1 MQRLISVLA
10 LALLPLSAQAFAQTR
25 NSTPTIP
32 PVAQAAELRSLSQ
45 RLAKLHL
52 QLRLNLN
59 AEPAQRQI
67 EQGIARFD
75 ATLANLRQAPLQGPA
90 AATFK
95 RVEASW
101 QEQKQLLTAIPTAS
115 SAERVILSAEE
126 LTIASGRLAMQLE
139 GAEESPVWRL
149 SDLAGRNNMLAQ
161 RLARLYLQ
169 TRLGDKSQ
177 GRRVDIETT
186 RKEFV
191 TSLDELTRAPQ
202 TSPAVADSL
211 KLARQQWIFFDA
223 AIGPDGGDANAAR
236 HVATTSERIGEM
248 MDAIGG
254 SYARQAA
261 EKPAR

>member
-1 MQRLISVLA
+1 MQRLLSVLA
-10 LALLPLSAQAFAQTR
+10 FALLPLSAQAFAQTR
-25 NSTPTIP
+25 STPAIP

-67 EQGIARFD
+67 EQGVARFD
-75 ATLANLRQAPLQGPA
+75 ATLASLRQTPLQGPA

-101 QEQKQLLTAIPTAS
+101 QEQKQLITAIPTAS
-115 SAERVILSAEE
+115 TAERVILSAEE
-126 LTIASGRLAMQLE
+126 LTIAAGRLAMQLE

-248 MDAIGG
+248 MDAIGS
-254 SYARQAA
+254 SYARLAA